1 MQTKIAN
8 PEYADLIGAVNADVD
23 RVRAVVEAAA
33 ADETMRNFAIVSVA
47 AATAAALV
55 ANILPSS
62 AVPVSAIVVLS
73 MAGPMYLAQH
83 VNLVDRNRLTRRDS
97 PIEK

>member
-8 PEYADLIGAVNADVD
+8 PEYADLIGAANADVD
-23 RVRAVVEAAA
+23 RVRAAVEAAA
-33 ADETMRNFAIVSVA
+33 ADETMRNFTAVSVA

-83 VNLVDRNRLTRRDS
+83 ANLVDRRLTRRDS